1 MNIKLMAMSLFIGSI
16 GIVSFNQQNSSSGT
30 AKTKT
35 SADLIKTDTVSI
47 KEEAVSYAVAGKN
60 YNGFVF
66 YNSNNMGK
74 RPAVLVIPEWWGM
87 TDYPKM
93 RAKQLAELGY
103 IAMAV
108 DMYGD
113 AKIAANPQEAQAMAT
128 PYYKDPALAKTMVDA
143 ALLKLK
149 SFPETDPANVA
160 AIGYCFGG
168 FIVLNAAK
176 LGADLNGI
184 VSFHGDLG
192 GVPVNSNLLKS
203 KILICHGEADKF
215 VTEDAVKAFKK
226 SMDSAGV
233 AFTFEDYP
241 NATHAFTNPA
251 ATEIGKKFNM
261 PIAYNEA
268 ADKGS
273 WNEMKDFFKKLFY

>member
-1 MNIKLMAMSLFIGSI
+1 MNIKLMAMSLLIGSI
-16 GIVSFNQQNSSSGT
+16 GIASCNQQNSSSET
-30 AKTKT
+30 VETKT
-35 SADLIKTDTVSI
+35 SADTVKTDTVSI

-60 YNGFVF
+60 YNGFIF
-66 YNSNNMGK
+66 YNSNDTGK

-103 IAMAV
+103 VAMAV

-128 PYYKDPALAKTMVDA
+128 PYYKDPTLAKTMVDA

-149 SFPETDPANVA
+149 SFPETDTAKVA

-176 LGADLNGI
+176 LGAGLKGI

-233 AFTFEDYP
+233 AFTFKDYP

-268 ADKGS
+268 ADKES
-273 WNEMKDFFKKLFY
+273 WNEMKDFFKQLF

>member
-1 MNIKLMAMSLFIGSI
+1 MNIKLMTMTFVIGSI
-16 GIVSFNQQNSSSGT
+16 MITSCDQQNTKSET
-30 AKTKT
+30 AETKT
-35 SADLIKTDTVSI
+35 PVDSVKTVTASI
-47 KEEAVSYAVAGKN
+47 KEEEVSYAVAGKN
-60 YNGFVF
+60 YKGYVSF
-66 YNSNNMGK
+66 NSNDTTK
-74 RPAVLVIPEWWGM
+74 RPAILVIPEWWGM
-87 TDYPKM
+87 TDYPRM

-103 IAMAV
+103 VAMAV

-113 AKIAANPQEAQAMAT
+113 AKVAANPQEAQAMAT
-128 PYYKDPALAKTMVDA
+128 PYYKDPTLAKTMVDA

-149 SFPETDPANVA
+149 SFPETDTADIA
-160 AIGYCFGG
+160 GIGYCFGG
-168 FIVLNAAK
+168 FIILNAAK
-176 LGADLNGI
+176 QGADLKGI

-192 GVPVNSNLLKS
+192 GVPVNPNLLKS
-203 KILICHGEADKF
+203 KVLICHGEADQF

-233 AFTFEDYP
+233 AFTFKDYP

-251 ATEIGKKFNM
+251 ATETGKKFNM

-273 WNEMKDFFKKLFY
+273 WNEMKDFFKQLF